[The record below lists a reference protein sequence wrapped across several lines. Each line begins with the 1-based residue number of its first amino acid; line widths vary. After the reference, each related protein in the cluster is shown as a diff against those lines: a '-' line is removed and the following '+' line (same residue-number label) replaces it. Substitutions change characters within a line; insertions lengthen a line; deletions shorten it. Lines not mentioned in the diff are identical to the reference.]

1 MRGRKFRM
9 TGTLLALCVAI
20 TALSQASGA
29 PGDRAQPGGAQGAT
43 AQGQPQASQ
52 DKRPAPVLAAS
63 AASAGVANTSDDP
76 KIELMLR
83 RQEDLIKS
91 VKDLKASPL
100 KELAPALLS
109 VLGVLF
115 GAALANWST
124 SRLQKRRLENENKA
138 SRATAGIAAASKL
151 MDFKSRQLY
160 ELYAPLEA
168 LLLQNVTVRG
178 ELYRMLIE
186 STCADRKYEMREDP
200 KGRKGQSLF
209 VVPADGSEV
218 LPFRLIEQMAY
229 LQANH
234 ANVMG
239 PVKEIVSVN
248 ERIVALLHEKIG
260 LVRSENRKLSKRLG
274 RFLAHQG
281 VLQAAVNPATAGS
294 APLPSYTTTFP
305 RRLDKLVKSDA
316 DTLREEIKDW
326 QARTATWM
334 MRLEPSSTSG
344 NQ

>member
-1 MRGRKFRM
+1 MSGRRFRM
-9 TGTLLALCVAI
+9 TGTLLALFVAI
-20 TALSQASGA
+20 AALSQANGS
-29 PGDRAQPGGAQGAT
+29 PGDGAQPGSAKEAT
-43 AQGQPQASQ
+43 VQGQPQASQ
-52 DKRPAPVLAAS
+52 GERSAPSLAVS
-63 AASAGVANTSDDP
+63 AASAGAANASDDQ

-91 VKDLKASPL
+91 IKDLKASPL
-100 KELAPALLS
+100 KELAPAILS

-234 ANVMG
+234 VNVMG

-248 ERIVALLHEKIG
+248 DRIVALLHEKIG

-274 RFLAHQG
+274 KFLAHQG
-281 VLQAAVNPATAGS
+281 VLQAAANPATGDA

-316 DTLREEIKDW
+316 DILREEIKDW
-326 QARTATWM
+326 QSRTATWM
-334 MRLEPSSTSG
+334 MPLESSSTQG

>member
-1 MRGRKFRM
+1 MRRQIFRM
-9 TGTLLALCVAI
+9 TSALLALSI
-20 TALSQASGA
+20 ALSAQSQPSGA
-29 PGDRAQPGGAQGAT
+29 PSDGAQPRRTLEAA
-43 AQGQPQASQ
+43 AQGQPQARQAELSL
-52 DKRPAPVLAAS
+52 PASALAATAG
-63 AASAGVANTSDDP
+63 AASTSNDA

-83 RQEDLIKS
+83 RQEDLTRSI
-91 VKDLKASPL
+91 KDLKGSL
-100 KELAPALLS
+100 VKELAPAILS

-186 STCADRKYEMREDP
+186 SRCADRMYEMRVDP

-209 VVPADGSEV
+209 VVPADGSDA

-234 ANVMG
+234 GNVMG

-248 ERIVALLHEKIG
+248 DRIVSLLHEKIG

-281 VLQAAVNPATAGS
+281 VLQAAVNPTTGVS
-294 APLPSYTTTFP
+294 APLPYYTTTFP
-305 RRLDKLVKSDA
+305 RRLDKLVKGDA
-316 DTLREEIKDW
+316 DILREEIKGW
-326 QARTATWM
+326 EARTATWVVP
-334 MRLEPSSTSG
+334 LEPSST
-344 NQ
+344 

>member
-9 TGTLLALCVAI
+9 TGTLLALCVVI

-91 VKDLKASPL
+91 VKDLKASSL

>member
-1 MRGRKFRM
+1 MRHPKFRM
-9 TGTLLALCVAI
+9 TGALLALSVALS
-20 TALSQASGA
+20 AQSQASGA
-29 PGDRAQPGGAQGAT
+29 PGEAAQPRNVQEAA

-52 DKRPAPVLAAS
+52 TERPTPSLPVTAS
-63 AASAGVANTSDDP
+63 AASSGVASTSSDA
-76 KIELMLR
+76 KLELLLR
-83 RQEDLIKS
+83 RQEDLARS
-91 VKDLKASPL
+91 LKDLKRSTL
-100 KELAPALLS
+100 QELAPTLVS
-109 VLGVLF
+109 VLGVLL

-124 SRLQKRRLENENKA
+124 SRLQKRRLENETKA
-138 SRATAGIAAASKL
+138 SRAMAGIAAASKL

-186 STCADRKYEMREDP
+186 STCADRKYEMRADP

-209 VVPADGSEV
+209 VVPADGSDA

-234 ANVMG
+234 GTVMG

-260 LVRSENRKLSKRLG
+260 LVRSDNRKLSKRLG

-281 VLQAAVNPATAGS
+281 VLQAVVNPATGVS

-316 DTLREEIKDW
+316 DILREEIKHW
-326 QARTATWM
+326 EARTATWM
-334 MRLEPSSTSG
+334 LPLEPSST
-344 NQ
+344 